1 MAPLPGAGAC
11 RLRPVVYYFAM
22 AISSTLPI
30 SGFGTVIATRAVSV
44 RDANSLAQQIP
55 SLAGPS
61 VAVTIGAT
69 TLAPQLYN
77 SAGLLRALVGLDTA
91 DALPSGADPGTVS
104 SELQGNLET
113 VLGLNSEAGSLG
125 VSDSIGSL
133 ANLSADSLQALNN
146 VLADGLDTTT
156 GASSDQALRELL
168 AQTLNASSSGL
179 DRTTAAASVVNT
191 SGVLRAASADESLRA
206 LNALPTSDLGL
217 AATALDTGIG
227 DAGLP
232 HNALNDASSLA
243 FNRLLATRLEQAIGE
258 LDTSRPRRRPGSSAG
273 ASDLL
278 LSGVSLLTAATDASA
293 LVGES
298 ALTADELALA
308 QGLSAESLVR
318 LALQTPRRADEA
330 APTGNTQALFA
341 TESAEASAPRTS
353 AAGLQATVQS
363 GAATP
368 TAAALNPA
376 PAPLRA
382 MTDTPGASIT
392 LEPRYA
398 ELAASMTMGAAVY
411 RYQASVALGVPP
423 GAVDPARTVRPIR
436 PVHAAERIS

>member
-1 MAPLPGAGAC
+1 
-11 RLRPVVYYFAM
+11 M
-22 AISSTLPI
+22 AIGSTLPI

-55 SLAGPS
+55 SLAGPG

-77 SAGLLRALVGLDTA
+77 SAGVLRALVGLDSA
-91 DALPSGADPGTVS
+91 GALPSGANPGAVS

-133 ANLSADSLQALNN
+133 ANLSADSLQALTN

-156 GASSDQALRELL
+156 GASSEQALRELL

-227 DAGLP
+227 AGLAQS
-232 HNALNDASSLA
+232 ALNDASSLA

-258 LDTSRPRRRPGSSAG
+258 LDSSRPRRRPGGSAG

-278 LSGVSLLTAATDASA
+278 LSGVSLLTAATDAAA
-293 LVGES
+293 LVGEA

-330 APTGNTQALFA
+330 APTGNTQAQFA
-341 TESAEASAPRTS
+341 TVITEASAPRAS
-353 AAGLQATVQS
+353 EANLQATVQS
-363 GAATP
+363 GVATP
-368 TAAALNPA
+368 TAAAINPA
-376 PAPLRA
+376 PTPLRA
-382 MTDTPGASIT
+382 MTDAPGASIT

-411 RYQASVALGVPP
+411 RYQASVATGVPP

-436 PVHAAERIS
+436 PVHEVERE

>member
-1 MAPLPGAGAC
+1 
-11 RLRPVVYYFAM
+11 M

-55 SLAGPS
+55 SLAGPG

-91 DALPSGADPGTVS
+91 DALPSGADPGAVS

-113 VLGLNSEAGSLG
+113 VLGLNSESGSLG

-133 ANLSADSLQALNN
+133 ANLSADSLQALTN
-146 VLADGLDTTT
+146 VLADGLDTTAT
-156 GASSDQALRELL
+156 DASGDQALRELL

-227 DAGLP
+227 AGLAQS
-232 HNALNDASSLA
+232 ALNDASSLA

-258 LDTSRPRRRPGSSAG
+258 LDTSRPRRRPGGSAG

-278 LSGVSLLTAATDASA
+278 LSGVSLLTAATDAAA
-293 LVGES
+293 LVGEA

-341 TESAEASAPRTS
+341 TEITEASAPRAS
-353 AAGLQATVQS
+353 AAGLQATAQS

-376 PAPLRA
+376 PTPLRA
-382 MTDTPGASIT
+382 MTDAPGASIT

-411 RYQASVALGVPP
+411 RYQSSVALGVPP
-423 GAVDPARTVRPIR
+423 GAVDPARTVQTIRPIR
-436 PVHAAERIS
+436 EVERIS

>member
-1 MAPLPGAGAC
+1 
-11 RLRPVVYYFAM
+11 M

-55 SLAGPS
+55 SLAGPG

-77 SAGLLRALVGLDTA
+77 SAGLLRALVGLDAA
-91 DALPSGADPGTVS
+91 DALPPGADPGVVS

-125 VSDSIGSL
+125 VSDSIGSV

-156 GASSDQALRELL
+156 GESRDQALRELL
-168 AQTLNASSSGL
+168 AQTLNASSSGF

-191 SGVLRAASADESLRA
+191 SGVLQAGSADESLRA
-206 LNALPTSDLGL
+206 LNALPTSGLGL
-217 AATALDTGIG
+217 AASALDTGIG
-227 DAGLP
+227 AGLAQS
-232 HNALNDASSLA
+232 ALNDASSLT

-278 LSGVSLLTAATDASA
+278 LSGVSLLTAATDATA
-293 LVGES
+293 LVGEA

-330 APTGNTQALFA
+330 APAGNAQALFA
-341 TESAEASAPRTS
+341 TEITEASAPRAS
-353 AAGLQATVQS
+353 AASLQATVQS
-363 GAATP
+363 GVATP
-368 TAAALNPA
+368 TAAAINPA
-376 PAPLRA
+376 PTPLRA

-423 GAVDPARTVRPIR
+423 GAVDPARTVWPIR
-436 PVHAAERIS
+436 PVHEVERIS

>member
-1 MAPLPGAGAC
+1 
-11 RLRPVVYYFAM
+11 M

-55 SLAGPS
+55 SLAGPG

-77 SAGLLRALVGLDTA
+77 SAGLLRALVGLDAA
-91 DALPSGADPGTVS
+91 DALPPGADPGVVS

-125 VSDSIGSL
+125 VSDSIGSV

-156 GASSDQALRELL
+156 DESRDQALRELL
-168 AQTLNASSSGL
+168 AQTLNASSSGF

-191 SGVLRAASADESLRA
+191 SGVLQAGSADESLRA
-206 LNALPTSDLGL
+206 LNALPTSGLGL
-217 AATALDTGIG
+217 AASALDTGIG
-227 DAGLP
+227 AGLAQS
-232 HNALNDASSLA
+232 ALNDASSLT

-278 LSGVSLLTAATDASA
+278 LSGVSLLTAATDATA
-293 LVGES
+293 LVGEA

-330 APTGNTQALFA
+330 APAGNAQALFA
-341 TESAEASAPRTS
+341 TEITEASAPRAS
-353 AAGLQATVQS
+353 AASLQATVQS
-363 GAATP
+363 GVATP
-368 TAAALNPA
+368 TAAAINPA
-376 PAPLRA
+376 PTPLRA

-423 GAVDPARTVRPIR
+423 GAVDPARTVWPIR
-436 PVHAAERIS
+436 PVHEVERIS

>member
-1 MAPLPGAGAC
+1 
-11 RLRPVVYYFAM
+11 M

-55 SLAGPS
+55 SLAGPG

-91 DALPSGADPGTVS
+91 AALPSGADPGAVS

-133 ANLSADSLQALNN
+133 ANLSADSLQALTN

-156 GASSDQALRELL
+156 GASSEQALRELL

-227 DAGLP
+227 AGLAQS
-232 HNALNDASSLA
+232 ALNDASSLA

-258 LDTSRPRRRPGSSAG
+258 LDSSRPRRRPGGSAG

-278 LSGVSLLTAATDASA
+278 LSGVSLLTAATDAAA
-293 LVGES
+293 LVGEA

-330 APTGNTQALFA
+330 APTGNTQAQFA
-341 TESAEASAPRTS
+341 TVITEASAPRAS
-353 AAGLQATVQS
+353 AAGLQATAQS
-363 GAATP
+363 GAVTP

-376 PAPLRA
+376 PTPLRA
-382 MTDTPGASIT
+382 MTDAPGASIT

-436 PVHAAERIS
+436 PVHEAERIS

>member
-1 MAPLPGAGAC
+1 
-11 RLRPVVYYFAM
+11 
-22 AISSTLPI
+22 
-30 SGFGTVIATRAVSV
+30 
-44 RDANSLAQQIP
+44 
-55 SLAGPS
+55 
-61 VAVTIGAT
+61 
-69 TLAPQLYN
+69 
-77 SAGLLRALVGLDTA
+77 
-91 DALPSGADPGTVS
+91 
-104 SELQGNLET
+104 SE
-113 VLGLNSEAGSLG
+113 
-125 VSDSIGSL
+125 
-133 ANLSADSLQALNN
+133 
-146 VLADGLDTTT
+146 
-156 GASSDQALRELL
+156 QALRELL

-227 DAGLP
+227 AGLAQS
-232 HNALNDASSLA
+232 ALNDASSLA

-258 LDTSRPRRRPGSSAG
+258 LDSSRPRRRPGGSAG

-278 LSGVSLLTAATDASA
+278 LSGVSLLTAATDAAA
-293 LVGES
+293 LVGEA

-341 TESAEASAPRTS
+341 TEITEASAPRAS
-353 AAGLQATVQS
+353 AAGLQATAQS
-363 GAATP
+363 GAVTP

-376 PAPLRA
+376 PTPLRA
-382 MTDTPGASIT
+382 MTDAPGASIT

-436 PVHAAERIS
+436 PVHEVERVS

>member
-1 MAPLPGAGAC
+1 MAPLLGAGAC
-11 RLRPVVYYFAM
+11 RPRPVVYYFHM

-91 DALPSGADPGTVS
+91 DALPSGADPGAVS

-146 VLADGLDTTT
+146 VLANGLDTTT
-156 GASSDQALRELL
+156 GASSEQALRELL

-206 LNALPTSDLGL
+206 LNALPTAELGL

-258 LDTSRPRRRPGSSAG
+258 LDTSRPRRRAGGSAG

-278 LSGVSLLTAATDASA
+278 LSGVSLLTAATDAAA
-293 LVGES
+293 LVGEA
-298 ALTADELALA
+298 ALTADELTLA

-330 APTGNTQALFA
+330 APTENTQALFA
-341 TESAEASAPRTS
+341 TEITEASAPRAS
-353 AAGLQATVQS
+353 AAGLQATAQS
-363 GAATP
+363 GATP

-436 PVHAAERIS
+436 PVHEAERIS

>member
-1 MAPLPGAGAC
+1 
-11 RLRPVVYYFAM
+11 M

-30 SGFGTVIATRAVSV
+30 SGFGTIIATRAVSV

-55 SLAGPS
+55 SLAGPG
-61 VAVTIGAT
+61 VAITIGAT

-77 SAGLLRALVGLDTA
+77 SAGLLRALVGLDAA
-91 DALPSGADPGTVS
+91 DALPSGADPGVVS

-125 VSDSIGSL
+125 VSDSIGSV

-146 VLADGLDTTT
+146 VLADGLGTTT
-156 GASSDQALRELL
+156 GESRDQALQELL
-168 AQTLNASSSGL
+168 AQTLNASSSGF

-191 SGVLRAASADESLRA
+191 SGVLQAGSADESLRA

-217 AATALDTGIG
+217 AASALDTGIG
-227 DAGLP
+227 DAGSAQ
-232 HNALNDASSLA
+232 NALNDASSLA

-278 LSGVSLLTAATDASA
+278 LSGVSLLTAATDATA
-293 LVGES
+293 LVGEA

-308 QGLSAESLVR
+308 PGLSAESLVR

-330 APTGNTQALFA
+330 APAGNAQALFA
-341 TESAEASAPRTS
+341 TEITEASAPRAS
-353 AAGLQATVQS
+353 AAGPQATVQS
-363 GAATP
+363 GPATP

-382 MTDTPGASIT
+382 MTDNPGASIT

-411 RYQASVALGVPP
+411 RYQASVATGVPP
-423 GAVDPARTVRPIR
+423 GAVDPARTVWPIR
-436 PVHAAERIS
+436 PVHEVERIS

>member
-1 MAPLPGAGAC
+1 
-11 RLRPVVYYFAM
+11 M

-55 SLAGPS
+55 SLAGPG

-77 SAGLLRALVGLDTA
+77 SAGLLRALVGLDSA
-91 DALPSGADPGTVS
+91 GALPSGADPGAVS

-146 VLADGLDTTT
+146 VLADGLDTTAT
-156 GASSDQALRELL
+156 GASGDQALRELL

-258 LDTSRPRRRPGSSAG
+258 LDTSRPRRRPGGSAG

-278 LSGVSLLTAATDASA
+278 LSGVSLLTAATDAAA
-293 LVGES
+293 LVGEA

-341 TESAEASAPRTS
+341 TEITEASAPRAS
-353 AAGLQATVQS
+353 AAGLQATAQS

-376 PAPLRA
+376 PTPLRA
-382 MTDTPGASIT
+382 MTDAPGASIT

-423 GAVDPARTVRPIR
+423 GAVDPARTVQTIRPIR
-436 PVHAAERIS
+436 EVERIS